1 MAEMIEQL
9 IGEIRERSREIK
21 RNLSAER
28 ENSKNLVMEKTVLS
42 AEIEH
47 LKSELKAANDKIN
60 DLKGEME
67 AMAARNIEQPAE
79 RKVTQEEIDDL
90 VKEIDYCITQLKR

>member
-28 ENSKNLVMEKTVLS
+28 ENSKNLAMEKTVLS
-42 AEIEH
+42 AEIER
-47 LKSELKAANDKIN
+47 LKSELKVANDKIN